1 MKPTT
6 EDFLIPLADVL
17 RIHHGMSG
25 IDDVNVA
32 AKARIH
38 AAIAAKAAHDEE
50 CQRMADEWVEP
61 RKPEFFEKFE
71 SFRMKAVALRHP
83 YGHKSEEFTEFLK
96 SKKSNMWMEIRSAAD
111 PIFRDYISET
121 PPTE

>member
-6 EDFLIPLADVL
+6 EDFLIPIADVL

-25 IDDVNVA
+25 IEDIRTA

-50 CQRMADEWVEP
+50 CQRLADEWVQQNKSAYLQSAKEYG
-61 RKPEFFEKFE
+61 RYNSSVRDFEYREGLNQIWLSMRDK
-71 SFRMKAVALRHP
+71 
-83 YGHKSEEFTEFLK
+83 
-96 SKKSNMWMEIRSAAD
+96 AD
-111 PIFRDYISET
+111 PIFRDYITEHR
-121 PPTE
+121 PTA

>member
-25 IDDVNVA
+25 IEDIRTA

-50 CQRMADEWVEP
+50 CQRLADEWVQQNKAAYFQRQREY
-61 RKPEFFEKFE
+61 RRNNISARDFEYREGLDQIWNSMRDK
-71 SFRMKAVALRHP
+71 
-83 YGHKSEEFTEFLK
+83 
-96 SKKSNMWMEIRSAAD
+96 AD

-121 PPTE
+121 PPTA